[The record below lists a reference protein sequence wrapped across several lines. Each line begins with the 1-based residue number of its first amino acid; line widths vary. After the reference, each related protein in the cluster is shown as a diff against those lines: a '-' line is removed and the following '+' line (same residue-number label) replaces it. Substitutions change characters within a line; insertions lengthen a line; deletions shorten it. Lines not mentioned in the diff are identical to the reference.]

1 VSRRARSGGMA
12 LVTALFLL
20 VVLSVITAAMVALS
34 NVSHDTAVKSLQA
47 AKVYYGSRAGLE
59 WGIQQASPSG
69 PPACPAAST
78 VLNLSQAALAGV
90 SVTVTCVASTHGT
103 VTTYYLT
110 SIATV
115 SVLGRPDYAER
126 RMEVSVTN

>member
-1 VSRRARSGGMA
+1 
-12 LVTALFLL
+12 
-20 VVLSVITAAMVALS
+20 
-34 NVSHDTAVKSLQA
+34 
-47 AKVYYGSRAGLE
+47 
-59 WGIQQASPSG
+59 
-69 PPACPAAST
+69 

-115 SVLGRPDYAER
+115 GVLGRPDYAER